1 MRCGDV
7 YEAVREYMEEPFFQI
22 ALNAGHLI
30 HYEEWINAPFV
41 PGSEDVLQ
49 SGTMI
54 QCDIIVP
61 STPPYPGVHTEDSL
75 VVADAALRRELAE
88 KYPEVWGGSKGGGP

>member
-1 MRCGDV
+1 
-7 YEAVREYMEEPFFQI
+7 MEDPFFQI
-22 ALNAGHLI
+22 ALNAGHL
-30 HYEEWINAPFV
+30 YSLRGVINAPFV

-61 STPPYPGVHTEDSL
+61 STPPYPGGILKT
-75 VVADAALRRELAE
+75 A
-88 KYPEVWGGSKGGGP
+88 